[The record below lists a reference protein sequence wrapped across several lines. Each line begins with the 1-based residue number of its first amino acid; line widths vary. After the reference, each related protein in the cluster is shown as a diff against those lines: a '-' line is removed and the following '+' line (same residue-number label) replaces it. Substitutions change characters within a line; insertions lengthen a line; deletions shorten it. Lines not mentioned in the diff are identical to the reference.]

1 MKLEKDGIIK
11 FNDKNYEY
19 MFIDIDE
26 LIDLIRHNPKFI
38 SSWEE
43 ELKIYRNNPNFK
55 IFDLIKEYIYQRT
68 DSYTYYF
75 ITFKKNDTII
85 SFARLHYYKEKHHGY
100 INLVYTNVEY
110 RGLGICKSGINFLIN
125 MTKKYIKTYELQVLS
140 DNIPAIKCY
149 EANGFK
155 FIKKIQ
161 NKLIAKND
169 PNNSIIIEYDLME
182 LKI

>member
-1 MKLEKDGIIK
+1 MKLEKDGIIRL
-11 FNDKNYEY
+11 NDKNYEY

-43 ELKIYRNNPNFK
+43 EIKIYRNNPNFK

-68 DSYTYYF
+68 DSYTYFF
-75 ITFKKNDTII
+75 ITYKNDTII
-85 SFARLHYYKEKHHGY
+85 SFARLHYYKEKQYGY
-100 INLVYTNVEY
+100 INLVYTNVKY
-110 RGLGICKSGINFLIN
+110 RGLGFCKKGINFIIN
-125 MTKKYIKTYELQVLS
+125 MTKRYIKTYELLVVS
-140 DNIPAIKCY
+140 DNIPAKKCY

-161 NKLIAKND
+161 NKLIAQND
-169 PNNSIIIEYDLME
+169 PNKSIIIENDLME

>member
-11 FNDKNYEY
+11 LNDKNYKY
-19 MFIDIDE
+19 MFIDTDG
-26 LIDLIRHNPKFI
+26 LIDLIRHEPIFI
-38 SSWEE
+38 SSLEE

-68 DSYTYYF
+68 DSFTYFF
-75 ITFKKNDTII
+75 ITYKNNTII
-85 SFARLHYYKEKHHGY
+85 SFARLHYYKEKQYGY
-100 INLVYTNVEY
+100 INLVYTNIEY
-110 RGLGICKSGINFLIN
+110 RGLGICKEGINFVIN
-125 MTKKYIKTYELQVLS
+125 MTKRYIKTYELQVLS

-155 FIKKIQ
+155 LIKKIQ

-169 PNNSIIIEYDLME
+169 PNNSIILEYDLME